1 MIKIFSFK
9 SFVFNTGY
17 ILWNF
22 FGYIINCKVIFSE
35 TLKLDSKIAAEF
47 EKLRCKIRAWWESHI
62 ILL

>member
-47 EKLRCKIRAWWESHI
+47 EKLRCKIRAW
-62 ILL
+62 